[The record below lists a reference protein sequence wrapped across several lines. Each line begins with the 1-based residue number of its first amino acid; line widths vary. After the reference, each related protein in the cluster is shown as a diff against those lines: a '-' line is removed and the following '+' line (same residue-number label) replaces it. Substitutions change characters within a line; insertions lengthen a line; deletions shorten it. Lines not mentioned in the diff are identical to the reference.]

1 VAPTSSRGVLVL
13 AWLAQGL
20 IVSAGPS
27 GRSCALYT
35 LHTKG
40 DEGKQRETQGD
51 EGGQRETKGDR
62 GRRMETESQ
71 PHPAAPRAKGPPP
84 KHQGPARRLEHLAPS
99 KVAQKSPGRFL
110 FYHYREANSPLPHE
124 KWSWP
129 RRRFE
134 PPRRAGGG
142 ASSWKEGPPPKH
154 QGPAAP
160 GGGRG
165 EAPPGLAAAFLREA
179 PRSAVIRARIC
190 RWFHRVTG
198 VTHS

>member
-1 VAPTSSRGVLVL
+1 MAPTSSRGVLVL

-84 KHQGPARRLEHLAPS
+84 KHQGPARRHEHLAPS
-99 KVAQKSPGRFL
+99 KVAQNPLEDSCFTITGRRTRLCHTKNGHGPGVDLSLLVGRAGARRVGKKARL
-110 FYHYREANSPLPHE
+110 RSIRVRLPRAEAGGRLPQV
-124 KWSWP
+124 WP
-129 RRRFE
+129 RRFC
-134 PPRRAGGG
+134 A
-142 ASSWKEGPPPKH
+142 K
-154 QGPAAP
+154 
-160 GGGRG
+160 
-165 EAPPGLAAAFLREA
+165 PPG
-179 PRSAVIRARIC
+179 PR
-190 RWFHRVTG
+190 
-198 VTHS
+198 